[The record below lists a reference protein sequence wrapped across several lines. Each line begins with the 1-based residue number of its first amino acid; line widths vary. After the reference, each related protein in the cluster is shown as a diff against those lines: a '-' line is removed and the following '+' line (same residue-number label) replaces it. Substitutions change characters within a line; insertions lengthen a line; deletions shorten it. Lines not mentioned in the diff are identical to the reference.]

1 MFAWLQ
7 KNVPFYGSA
16 LFPGSWPLRLDG
28 FNQLQKRGVEI
39 TELPP
44 NEECHWSLHL
54 KHPEW
59 GEATLMSSRNL
70 PPPPSEIVE
79 MDATLNQDE
88 VEEIK
93 KCGSM
98 VQLMM
103 ESRKNNILR
112 DRKNALFFLNAILGD
127 DGVAAMDHVG
137 LKIWSREALAIET
150 AHAAD
155 LDVEGIMTY
164 HLVTDDHGDRGVWLH
179 SHGLG
184 EIGFFDFD
192 ILNPH
197 EDINHLA
204 QDVLR
209 CLAFRSLEGDLK
221 PGAVLGVFA
230 HGQLRC
236 VSAEDF
242 MAKSS
247 AADRA
252 LREDGDGDH
261 LNRRVV
267 LCDAKGGL
275 FSGLFGS
282 KPQPAKI
289 LSDPY
294 DERNLIQF
302 STEATELMSLRAR
315 SSFDLFT
322 MLVDEFASLKGDH
335 PKFEFMPAVKIGYAT
350 DDAKKESDREHM
362 WFHFHGMREGQ
373 IDATLLNQPFN
384 IARLKEGDR
393 GLHTVDLLTDW
404 TIFNPAG
411 PITPSSSR
419 PLRFIRRN
427 LDKLCAALNA
437 PEPESA

>member
-16 LFPGSWPLRLDG
+16 LFHGTWPLRKDG
-28 FNQLQKRGVEI
+28 FDHLRARGIEL

-44 NEECHWSLHL
+44 NDTAHWALEL

-59 GEATLMSSRNL
+59 GVATLMSSRNL
-70 PPPPSEIVE
+70 PPPPSEFVD
-79 MDATLNQDE
+79 MDATLNPDE
-88 VEEIK
+88 AEEIK
-93 KCGSM
+93 RCGSM
-98 VQLMM
+98 VQLIM

-150 AHAAD
+150 AHSAD
-155 LDVEGIMTY
+155 LDVDGIMTY
-164 HLVTDDHGDRGVWLH
+164 HLVTDDQGERGVWLH

-184 EIGFFDFD
+184 EIGFYDFD
-192 ILNPH
+192 VLNPH
-197 EDINHLA
+197 EDINQHA

-221 PGAVLGVFA
+221 PGATVSVFA
-230 HGQLRC
+230 SGEMRC
-236 VSAEDF
+236 VSAGDF
-242 MAKSS
+242 MAKAS

-252 LREDGDGDH
+252 LRDDANGDH
-261 LNRRVV
+261 AENRVV
-267 LCDAKGGL
+267 LCNAKTGVL
-275 FSGLFGS
+275 GLFGS
-282 KPQPAKI
+282 KPHPAKI
-289 LSDPY
+289 LSEPY
-294 DERNLIQF
+294 DERNLIHF

-315 SSFDLFT
+315 SSFELFT
-322 MLVDEFASLKGDH
+322 KLVEEFTTIKNDL

-362 WFHFHGMREGQ
+362 WFHFHEVRDGQ
-373 IDATLLNQPFN
+373 IDATLLNQPFH

-393 GLHTVDLLTDW
+393 SLHSLDLLTDW

-411 PITPSSSR
+411 PITPSNSR
-419 PLRFIRRN
+419 PLRFIRKN
-427 LDKLCAALNA
+427 MDKLRDALNA
-437 PEPESA
+437 PETETV